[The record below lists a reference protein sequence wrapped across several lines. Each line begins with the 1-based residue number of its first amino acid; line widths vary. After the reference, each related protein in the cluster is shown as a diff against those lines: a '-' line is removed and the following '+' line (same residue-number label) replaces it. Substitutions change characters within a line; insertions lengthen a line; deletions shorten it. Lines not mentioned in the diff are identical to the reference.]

1 MRAYIFIFL
10 TFKRI
15 HIQLKLAM
23 QKKEFVYQ
31 WLIDLKKFFFFFI
44 LLSVHI
50 KYIELLINKIKKNL
64 IFLVQIN

>member
-31 WLIDLKKFFFFFI
+31 WLIDLKKFFFFHTFV
-44 LLSVHI
+44 ST
-50 KYIELLINKIKKNL
+50 YKIY
-64 IFLVQIN
+64 